1 MAKRSPPATIRPL
14 RPADLVFLA
23 PLWATGKA
31 LFGPP
36 YHNEAQ
42 TWERLGLEEPRF
54 RLLESALKQWL
65 PLGGRRHTWT
75 AVRGLGACSL
85 VSARR
90 RCGPSAWEVDYLI
103 TSQGNETACWSLL
116 EQLSEELG
124 RAGVEKLFLRLK
136 ADSPLLEVI
145 RQVGFFPYLK
155 ERLLAIARAPQGLE
169 PWKLPLRERTSADA
183 FALFQLYNAAVPA
196 AVRRNEAATV
206 REWVGVQ
213 EKGRCQHLIATGADG
228 PVAWLRI
235 AKGNRA
241 GRFSLLTQRREEVPL
256 DYLLAAAFDHLADRR
271 PILCLVPEYQKSVAQ
286 RLEELGFRAVAE
298 YVVLVNRLARPVEE
312 AVPVADGVRHPYPVS

>member
-14 RPADLVFLA
+14 RPTDLVFLA

-136 ADSPLLEVI
+136 ADSPLTETI
-145 RQVGFFPYLK
+145 RHAGFFPYLK
-155 ERLLAIARAPQGLE
+155 ERLLAIAGAPQGLE

-196 AVRRNEAATV
+196 TVRRNEAATL
-206 REWVGVQ
+206 REWVGAQ
-213 EKGRCQHLIATGADG
+213 EKGHCQHLIATGADG
-228 PVAWLRI
+228 AVAWLRI
-235 AKGNRA
+235 AKSNRA

-256 DYLLAAAFDHLADRR
+256 DHLLAAAIDYLADTR
-271 PILCLVPEYQKSVAQ
+271 PILCLVPEYQKAVAHH
-286 RLEELGFRAVAE
+286 LEELGFRAVAE

-312 AVPVADGVRHPYPVS
+312 AVPVAEGVRHPYPVS

>member
-14 RPADLVFLA
+14 RPADLMFLA
-23 PLWATGKA
+23 PLWAMGKA
-31 LFGPP
+31 LFGPR

-42 TWERLGLEEPRF
+42 TWERLGLEEPRV
-54 RLLESALKQWL
+54 RLLGSALRQWL

-75 AVRGLGACSL
+75 AVRGVGACAL
-85 VSARR
+85 ASARR
-90 RCGPSAWEVDYLI
+90 RCGPSAWEVDYLV
-103 TSQGNETACWSLL
+103 TSQGNETVCWTLL

-124 RAGVEKLFLRLK
+124 RAGVEKLFLRLE
-136 ADSPLLEVI
+136 ADSPLLEMI
-145 RQVGFFPYLK
+145 RQAGFFPYLK
-155 ERLLAIARAPQGLE
+155 ERLLAIAKPPQGLE
-169 PWKLPLRERTSADA
+169 SWKLPLRERTSADA

-213 EKGRCQHLIATGADG
+213 EKGHCQHLITTGAEG

-235 AKGNRA
+235 AKSNRV

-256 DYLLAAAFDHLADRR
+256 DYLLAAALDHLADRR
-271 PILCLVPEYQKSVAQ
+271 PILCLVPEYQKAVAH

-298 YVVLVNRLARPVEE
+298 YVVLVNRLARPAEE
-312 AVPVADGVRHPYPVS
+312 AVPVAEGVRHPYPVS

>member
-1 MAKRSPPATIRPL
+1 MSKHSPPATVRPL
-14 RPADLVFLA
+14 RPADLAFLA
-23 PLWATGKA
+23 SLWATGKA
-31 LFGPP
+31 PFGPP

-54 RLLESALKQWL
+54 RLLENVLGQWL
-65 PLGGRRHTWT
+65 PLGGHRHTWT
-75 AVRGLGACSL
+75 AVRGLGACAL

-103 TSQGNETACWSLL
+103 TSEGNEAVCWMLL

-136 ADSPLLEVI
+136 ADSPLLETI
-145 RQVGFFPYLK
+145 RQAGFFPYLK

-169 PWKLPLRERTSADA
+169 PGKVSLRERTSADA

-196 AVRRNEAATV
+196 TVRRNEAATL

-213 EKGRCQHLIATGADG
+213 EKGQCQHLIATGTEG

-235 AKGNRA
+235 AKSNRA
-241 GRFSLLTQRREEVPL
+241 GRFSLLAQRREEVPL
-256 DYLLAAAFDHLADRR
+256 DHLLAAAFDHLADRR
-271 PILCLVPEYQKSVAQ
+271 PILCLVPEYQKAVAH
-286 RLEELGFRAVAE
+286 RLEELGFGAVAE

-312 AVPVADGVRHPYPVS
+312 AVPVAEGVRHPYPVS

>member
-14 RPADLVFLA
+14 RPTDLVFLA

-31 LFGPP
+31 LFGPS

-75 AVRGLGACSL
+75 AVRGLGACAL
-85 VSARR
+85 ASARR
-90 RCGPSAWEVDYLI
+90 RSGPSAWEVDYLI
-103 TSQGNETACWSLL
+103 TSQGSETVCWTLL
-116 EQLSEELG
+116 EQLSEELA

-145 RQVGFFPYLK
+145 CQVGFFPYLK

-196 AVRRNEAATV
+196 AVRCNEAATV
-206 REWVGVQ
+206 REWVGFQ

-235 AKGNRA
+235 VKGNRA

-271 PILCLVPEYQKSVAQ
+271 PILCLVPEYQKAVAQ
-286 RLEELGFRAVAE
+286 RLEELGFGAVAE

-312 AVPVADGVRHPYPVS
+312 AVPVAEGVRHPYPVS